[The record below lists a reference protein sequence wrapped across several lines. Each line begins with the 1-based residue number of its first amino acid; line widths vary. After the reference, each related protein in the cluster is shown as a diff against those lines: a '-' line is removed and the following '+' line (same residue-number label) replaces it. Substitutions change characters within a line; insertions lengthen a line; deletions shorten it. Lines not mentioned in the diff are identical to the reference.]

1 MIKTIYFAPT
11 AYFGDV
17 RAFQLDEKLTR
28 LCHDQ
33 GVIVVKNPAE
43 AQLIIAYGATLAP
56 NADFAGKQVYLADE
70 ETAFNDPKAM
80 LENALKHHKPY
91 ADVV

>member
-1 MIKTIYFAPT
+1 MIKTIYFAPS

-17 RAFQLDEKLTR
+17 RAFQLNEKLTR

-33 GVIVVKNPAE
+33 GVIVVQNPDE
-43 AQLIIAYGATLAP
+43 AQLIIAYGSSLTP
-56 NADFAGKQVYLADE
+56 NDAFAGKQVYLADE

-91 ADVV
+91 ADFV